1 MSSNNVYSNTRN
13 DLDALSGVVRNM
25 QYNHND
31 DLARVHTI
39 EYRGLIRI
47 HQLLISFTPY
57 IPMTAET
64 HSGIA
69 QICTGQ

>member
-1 MSSNNVYSNTRN
+1 MGN
-13 DLDALSGVVRNM
+13 DLNALSGVVRNM

-31 DLARVHTI
+31 DLARVCTI
-39 EYRGLIRI
+39 AHRGLIRI

-64 HSGIA
+64 HSDIA
-69 QICTGQ
+69 QMNYELYRIVD